1 MTEAEARKLLEQEGF
16 TQIYVHKDGPNFEYP
31 EHEHPV
37 HTVHIIIE
45 GSMTI
50 WQGNTEHVSQPGE
63 RMDFEKGTPHMA
75 KMGPHGC
82 TFITGIR
89 I

>member
-1 MTEAEARKLLEQEGF
+1 MTEVEARKLLELDGF

-37 HTVHIIIE
+37 HTAHIILK
-45 GSMTI
+45 GGMTI
-50 WQGNTEHVSQPGE
+50 WQGGKERMLAVGE
-63 RMDFEKGTPHMA
+63 RMDFEKGTPHTA
-75 KMGPHGC
+75 KMGPEGC
-82 TFITGIR
+82 IFVTGIR